1 MRFEQESLHSTL
13 HQRHKMVIALIPYFC
28 DEFWRK
34 FELNGHTPI
43 LPNLFSISLKPQ
55 FVPAFSIIN
64 IVFVKQKPHPHR
76 CGSLFIDN
84 CSLITDNRPRWR
96 SELFNCLDHIRKRS
110 ELCNRRFLLSNAN
123 AIQHERALEQLDSEG
138 GVDSLGTS
146 L

>member
-55 FVPAFSIIN
+55 FVPAFSIAN
-64 IVFVKQKPHPHR
+64 VTS
-76 CGSLFIDN
+76 GLSLKFFGLSEIR
-84 CSLITDNRPRWR
+84 SHSPYFQAKLEASRPMQGVMSYFESR
-96 SELFNCLDHIRKRS
+96 NY
-110 ELCNRRFLLSNAN
+110 
-123 AIQHERALEQLDSEG
+123 ALG
-138 GVDSLGTS
+138 GRPVTAKVLVS
-146 L
+146 